1 MYINIYMDMLLAF
14 LSITF
19 LFFLLRSSSN
29 VAVFEI
35 SVNNQCC
42 NDARNSIGKRWVESV
57 RAVLSVEMYQGI
69 DGFVCLCFRQK
80 YLRLF
85 FVGGFL
91 FLLYSTIMETIKGRS
106 ICNSKHAVVL
116 VLVGV
121 PPFPVVALTTYKSAV
136 VGMAVFTG
144 PRTDGIWSNDILS
157 YRYPVRRRKKI
168 QQRTMLVGK
177 R

>member
-1 MYINIYMDMLLAF
+1 MDMLLAF

-19 LFFLLRSSSN
+19 LFFLRQSSSN

-35 SVNNQCC
+35 LVNNQCIY
-42 NDARNSIGKRWVESV
+42 DALNRIGKRWVESV

-91 FLLYSTIMETIKGRS
+91 FLLYSTIMETIK
-106 ICNSKHAVVL
+106 
-116 VLVGV
+116 
-121 PPFPVVALTTYKSAV
+121 
-136 VGMAVFTG
+136 
-144 PRTDGIWSNDILS
+144 
-157 YRYPVRRRKKI
+157 
-168 QQRTMLVGK
+168 
-177 R
+177 

>member
-1 MYINIYMDMLLAF
+1 MDMLLAF

-19 LFFLLRSSSN
+19 LFFLRQSSSN

-35 SVNNQCC
+35 LVNNQCIY
-42 NDARNSIGKRWVESV
+42 DALNRIGKRWVESV

-106 ICNSKHAVVL
+106 ICNSLQLANPNIQTRSG
-116 VLVGV
+116 VGV
-121 PPFPVVALTTYKSAV
+121 GRSTAFSGRSVDHVQKCGSRNGGFYGSA
-136 VGMAVFTG
+136 
-144 PRTDGIWSNDILS
+144 DG
-157 YRYPVRRRKKI
+157 RY
-168 QQRTMLVGK
+168 LVE
-177 R
+177 